1 MTAKR
6 KLGLPMGLVA
16 GIGAVAAA
24 SVGTPEPARAGEQET
39 VCKQHEY
46 AMGIRYQQKS
56 AEVDALQRQ
65 AFHLAKLKLDQK
77 IAAHDGDAKLAI
89 ITDVDETLID
99 NTRLLVRDMRVCRDY
114 TVWDT
119 WSHWEKEGKPDLIP
133 GAMDFLE
140 HADEQGVAIYYV
152 SNRFGKN
159 KPHTIETL
167 NELGMPQVSKETV
180 KLYGKPKTERRA
192 EVREDHKVVLLLGD
206 SLADFHGA
214 YDDAPLDEQRKSAEK
229 HADKFGDKW
238 IVLPNST
245 YGDWDEADLDT
256 WDAPIEVE

>member
-1 MTAKR
+1 MTPKR
-6 KLGLPMGLVA
+6 TIGLPVCLIA
-16 GIGAVAAA
+16 GVGAFVAASA
-24 SVGTPEPARAGEQET
+24 VTVQDAHAGDQEM
-39 VCKQHEY
+39 VCTQHEY

-56 AEVDALQRQ
+56 AEMDALQRQ

-77 IAAHDGDAKLAI
+77 IAAHDDDANLAI

-99 NTRLLVRDMRVCRDY
+99 NTPLLVRDMRACRDY
-114 TVWDT
+114 TAWDT
-119 WSHWEKEGKPDLIP
+119 WSHWEKKGDPELIP

-140 HADEQGVAIYYV
+140 YADEQGVAIYYV

-167 NELGMPQVSKETV
+167 NEMGMPQVSKETV

-192 EVREDHKVVLLLGD
+192 EVREDHTVVLLLGD

-214 YDDAPLDEQRKSAEK
+214 YDDAPLDEQRESAEE
-229 HADKFGDKW
+229 HAGKFGDKW

-256 WDAPIEVE
+256 WDAPIKVE